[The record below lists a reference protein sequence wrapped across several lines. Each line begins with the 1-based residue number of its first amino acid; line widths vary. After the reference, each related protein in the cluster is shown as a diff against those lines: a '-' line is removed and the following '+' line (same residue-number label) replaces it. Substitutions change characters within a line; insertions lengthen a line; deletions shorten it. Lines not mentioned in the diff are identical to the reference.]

1 MVVLVSNQG
10 FAGVDSSGASQKVRA
25 AMPFPFDG
33 VFGSDFF
40 TFAVLGMGK
49 VATGS
54 CRPPWPALPEVRL
67 YN

>member
-1 MVVLVSNQG
+1 VS
-10 FAGVDSSGASQKVRA
+10 A

-49 VATGS
+49 VESRFRVGRRGLRARKSDCSSKASQSADRRRESAILG
-54 CRPPWPALPEVRL
+54 EG
-67 YN
+67 